1 LNKGFFEYWFE
12 SIITLTESL
21 AIAFVFSLVIAHLG
35 TIALFRPMSKLI
47 ASFRVVSMAPLM
59 TWCAFLGIIGHTRT
73 TGLMV
78 FLITC
83 YSVPSFLQIFNAIG
97 EDELDYYKTLRCGP
111 AMTWWQTTVRA
122 RMPIVIATYIIN
134 MGMAIHMIPYMEALD
149 KASGGLGVLLSAGER
164 DLNFPEIMAGTIL
177 LWMSGLLI
185 FKVMVIA
192 TSAIWPKAWSK
203 LTGGK

>member
-1 LNKGFFEYWFE
+1 
-12 SIITLTESL
+12 
-21 AIAFVFSLVIAHLG
+21 LVAV
-35 TIALFRPMSKLI
+35 PVKLV

-59 TWCAFLGIIGHTRT
+59 TWCAFLGIIGHVRT
-73 TGLMV
+73 TSLMV

-83 YSVPSFLQIFNAIG
+83 YTVPSFLQIFNAISD
-97 EDELDYYKTLRCGP
+97 DELDYYKTLRCGP

-122 RMPIVIATYIIN
+122 RMPVVIATYIIN
-134 MGMAIHMIPYMEALD
+134 SGMAIHMIPYMEALD

-192 TSAIWPKAWSK
+192 TSAIWPKAWAK